1 MFMHYTV
8 RESEREKAEAEAEAE
23 GGKVGESAI
32 NGSTIFGT

>member
-8 RESEREKAEAEAEAE
+8 RESEREKAEAEAE